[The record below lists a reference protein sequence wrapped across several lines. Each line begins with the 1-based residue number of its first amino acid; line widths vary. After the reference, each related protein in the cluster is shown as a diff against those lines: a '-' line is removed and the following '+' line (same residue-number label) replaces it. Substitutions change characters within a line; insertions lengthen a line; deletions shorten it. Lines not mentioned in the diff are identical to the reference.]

1 MLIILFVFENFS
13 RLIPESKN
21 YKIYEHA
28 LEEYNST
35 GKNESSRLTKEEI
48 NNLKDDFPTII
59 DDNLEVIPLEY
70 NHNDDLYIKIV
81 SKRRFI
87 IKGLCI
93 FAEEKFYLTEI
104 YKDVTYDEFM
114 SALDEVRDFGFDIAD
129 QDKYD
134 KLKYENYL
142 RVFSR

>member
-1 MLIILFVFENFS
+1 MRAPNYEFGGCEFESHQSFKIKFARVGELAYPS
-13 RLIPESKN
+13 ELGSEHSVGSSPTLGTKKL
-21 YKIYEHA
+21 YKM
-28 LEEYNST
+28 
-35 GKNESSRLTKEEI
+35 R
-48 NNLKDDFPTII
+48 
-59 DDNLEVIPLEY
+59 VIPLEY

-93 FAEEKFYLTEI
+93 FVEEKFYLTEI

>member
-1 MLIILFVFENFS
+1 M
-13 RLIPESKN
+13 R
-21 YKIYEHA
+21 
-28 LEEYNST
+28 
-35 GKNESSRLTKEEI
+35 
-48 NNLKDDFPTII
+48 
-59 DDNLEVIPLEY
+59 VIPLEY
-70 NHNDDLYIKIV
+70 NYNNDLYIKIV
-81 SKRRFI
+81 NKRRFI

-114 SALDEVRDFGFDIAD
+114 LALEEIRDFGFDIAD

>member
-1 MLIILFVFENFS
+1 MRI
-13 RLIPESKN
+13 
-21 YKIYEHA
+21 
-28 LEEYNST
+28 
-35 GKNESSRLTKEEI
+35 
-48 NNLKDDFPTII
+48 
-59 DDNLEVIPLEY
+59 IPLEY
-70 NHNDDLYIKIV
+70 NHNDDLYIKVV
-81 SKRRFI
+81 SKRRLI